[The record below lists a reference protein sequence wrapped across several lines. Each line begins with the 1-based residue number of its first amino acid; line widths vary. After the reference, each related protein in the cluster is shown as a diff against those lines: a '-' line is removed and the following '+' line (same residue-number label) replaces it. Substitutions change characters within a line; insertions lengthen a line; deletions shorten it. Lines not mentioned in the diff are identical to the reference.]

1 VRSSATTLR
10 RAKDLFIS
18 KEKDKHV
25 FSGILLGYFIFGVL
39 INFNSH
45 IGIMGIM
52 RAAMIG
58 HVAGRS
64 ARRQMEGMQKQAQAQ
79 QAQAQAQAQAA
90 QAQAQ
95 AAQQAQQAQ
104 ASAKTDP
111 MQEIAKLGDL
121 KAKGLITEEEFQKMK
136 ANVLAKM

>member
-1 VRSSATTLR
+1 
-10 RAKDLFIS
+10 
-18 KEKDKHV
+18 
-25 FSGILLGYFIFGVL
+25 LLGYFISGVL

-45 IGIMGIM
+45 ISIMGIM

-64 ARRQMEGMQKQAQAQ
+64 ARRQMEGMQQQAQAQQAQAQ

-95 AAQQAQQAQ
+95 AAQAQAQAAQQAQQGQ

>member
-1 VRSSATTLR
+1 M
-10 RAKDLFIS
+10 
-18 KEKDKHV
+18 
-25 FSGILLGYFIFGVL
+25 GLL
-39 INFNSH
+39 
-45 IGIMGIM
+45 
-52 RAAMIG
+52 RAAMVG
-58 HVAGRS
+58 RVAGNS

-79 QAQAQAQAQAA
+79 QAQAQQAQAA

-95 AAQQAQQAQ
+95 AAQQAQQTQ

>member
-1 VRSSATTLR
+1 
-10 RAKDLFIS
+10 
-18 KEKDKHV
+18 
-25 FSGILLGYFIFGVL
+25 VL

-79 QAQAQAQAQAA
+79 QAQAQQA
-90 QAQAQ
+90 
-95 AAQQAQQAQ
+95 QAQQAQ
-104 ASAKTDP
+104 AQQAQAQQAQAQAKTDP

-136 ANVLAKM
+136 ASVLAKM

>member
-1 VRSSATTLR
+1 MCDPLTF
-10 RAKDLFIS
+10 KI
-18 KEKDKHV
+18 
-25 FSGILLGYFIFGVL
+25 L
-39 INFNSH
+39 INFCSH
-45 IGIMGIM
+45 INIMGLL

-58 HVAGRS
+58 HVAGSS

-79 QAQAQAQAQAA
+79 QAQAQ

-95 AAQQAQQAQ
+95 QAQAQQAQAQQAQAQQAQ
-104 ASAKTDP
+104 ASAKADP

-121 KAKGLITEEEFQKMK
+121 RAKGLLTEEEFQKMK

>member
-1 VRSSATTLR
+1 MSKIKRIEP
-10 RAKDLFIS
+10 FIPR
-18 KEKDKHV
+18 
-25 FSGILLGYFIFGVL
+25 ILLGYFISGML
-39 INFNSH
+39 INFNCQ
-45 IGIMGIM
+45 IRIMGIM

-79 QAQAQAQAQAA
+79 QAQAQAQAA
-90 QAQAQ
+90 QA
-95 AAQQAQQAQ
+95 QAQQAQ
-104 ASAKTDP
+104 AQAKTDP

-136 ANVLAKM
+136 ASVLAKM

>member
-1 VRSSATTLR
+1 MKGKGS
-10 RAKDLFIS
+10 
-18 KEKDKHV
+18 KHV
-25 FSGILLGYFIFGVL
+25 FSRILLGYFISGVL

-45 IGIMGIM
+45 ISIMGIM

-79 QAQAQAQAQAA
+79 QAQAQAQATQA

-95 AAQQAQQAQ
+95 QAQQVQAQ
-104 ASAKTDP
+104 AKTDP

-136 ANVLAKM
+136 ASVLAKM

>member
-1 VRSSATTLR
+1 M
-10 RAKDLFIS
+10 
-18 KEKDKHV
+18 
-25 FSGILLGYFIFGVL
+25 GLLG
-39 INFNSH
+39 
-45 IGIMGIM
+45 
-52 RAAMIG
+52 AAVVGGMVG
-58 HVAGRS
+58 RRS

-79 QAQAQAQAQAA
+79 QAQAQAQAQAQQA

-95 AAQQAQQAQ
+95 QTQAQAQ

-136 ANVLAKM
+136 ASVLAKM

>member
-1 VRSSATTLR
+1 M
-10 RAKDLFIS
+10 
-18 KEKDKHV
+18 
-25 FSGILLGYFIFGVL
+25 GLL
-39 INFNSH
+39 
-45 IGIMGIM
+45 
-52 RAAMIG
+52 RAAMVG
-58 HVAGRS
+58 RVAGNS

-79 QAQAQAQAQAA
+79 AAQAQAQQAQAA

-95 AAQQAQQAQ
+95 AAQQAQQAQQAQ

>member
-1 VRSSATTLR
+1 M
-10 RAKDLFIS
+10 
-18 KEKDKHV
+18 
-25 FSGILLGYFIFGVL
+25 GLL
-39 INFNSH
+39 
-45 IGIMGIM
+45 

-58 HVAGRS
+58 HVAGSS

-79 QAQAQAQAQAA
+79 QAQAQAQ
-90 QAQAQ
+90 QAQA
-95 AAQQAQQAQ
+95 QAQ

-121 KAKGLITEEEFQKMK
+121 KAKGLLTEEEFQKMK

>member
-1 VRSSATTLR
+1 M
-10 RAKDLFIS
+10 
-18 KEKDKHV
+18 
-25 FSGILLGYFIFGVL
+25 GLL
-39 INFNSH
+39 
-45 IGIMGIM
+45 

-58 HVAGRS
+58 HVAGSS

-79 QAQAQAQAQAA
+79 QAQAQAQAQAQ
-90 QAQAQ
+90 QAQA
-95 AAQQAQQAQ
+95 QAQQAQ

-121 KAKGLITEEEFQKMK
+121 KAKGLLTEEEFQKMK

>member
-1 VRSSATTLR
+1 VGQGSIHIKGKGSMV
-10 RAKDLFIS
+10 
-18 KEKDKHV
+18 V
-25 FSGILLGYFIFGVL
+25 FSRILLGYFITGVL

-45 IGIMGIM
+45 ISIMGIM

-64 ARRQMEGMQKQAQAQ
+64 ARRQMEGMQQQAQAQQAQAEAQARAAQTQAQAQ
-79 QAQAQAQAQAA
+79 QAQAQ
-90 QAQAQ
+90 
-95 AAQQAQQAQ
+95 
-104 ASAKTDP
+104 AKTDP

-136 ANVLAKM
+136 ASVLAKM

>member
-1 VRSSATTLR
+1 
-10 RAKDLFIS
+10 
-18 KEKDKHV
+18 
-25 FSGILLGYFIFGVL
+25 VL

-79 QAQAQAQAQAA
+79 QAQAQQA
-90 QAQAQ
+90 
-95 AAQQAQQAQ
+95 QAQQAQ
-104 ASAKTDP
+104 AQQAQAQAKTDP

-136 ANVLAKM
+136 ASVLAKM

>member
-1 VRSSATTLR
+1 
-10 RAKDLFIS
+10 
-18 KEKDKHV
+18 
-25 FSGILLGYFIFGVL
+25 LLGYFISGVL

-95 AAQQAQQAQ
+95 TQQAQ
-104 ASAKTDP
+104 AQAKTDP

-136 ANVLAKM
+136 ASVLAKM

>member
-1 VRSSATTLR
+1 
-10 RAKDLFIS
+10 
-18 KEKDKHV
+18 
-25 FSGILLGYFIFGVL
+25 LLGYFISGVL

-79 QAQAQAQAQAA
+79 QAQAQAA

-95 AAQQAQQAQ
+95 AAQQAQQTQ

-136 ANVLAKM
+136 ASVLAKM